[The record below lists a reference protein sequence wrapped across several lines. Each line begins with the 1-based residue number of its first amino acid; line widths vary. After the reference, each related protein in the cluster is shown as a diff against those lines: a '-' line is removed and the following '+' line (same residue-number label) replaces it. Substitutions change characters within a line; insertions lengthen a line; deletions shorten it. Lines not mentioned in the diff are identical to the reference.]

1 MARLILLARA
11 GRCGAGLPGACPT
24 PPSARQALTRRRR
37 RRILRALPRSSR
49 FPRSTAQLEHALL
62 LYFSKAYEDA
72 WTELGCVLQAAKEA
86 AAARAAVQAFDPEE
100 IEHMEVLLE
109 KIRLQLVFAE

>member
-1 MARLILLARA
+1 MDRA
-11 GRCGAGLPGACPT
+11 G
-24 PPSARQALTRRRR
+24 
-37 RRILRALPRSSR
+37 LRA
-49 FPRSTAQLEHALL
+49 AGGQ
-62 LYFSKAYEDA
+62 
-72 WTELGCVLQAAKEA
+72 EA